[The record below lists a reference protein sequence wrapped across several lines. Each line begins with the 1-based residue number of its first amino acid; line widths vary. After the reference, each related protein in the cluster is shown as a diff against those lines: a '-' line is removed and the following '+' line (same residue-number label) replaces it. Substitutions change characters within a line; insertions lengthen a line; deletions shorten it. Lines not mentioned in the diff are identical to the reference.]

1 MNQYD
6 VMYVDDERNAD
17 HRARPPMGRSPVP
30 GRRTVVVPPNR
41 NPTVIYSAPGAGQ
54 TFASSPQVMYQPSP
68 FGQPSLAS
76 RFGMTMGELLD
87 TGLQIFAAINGL
99 PAAPVSQGETGVDTE
114 NLVIYQTALANHAK
128 RDEQLRTLGSL
139 LVRILK

>member
-1 MNQYD
+1 MSQYD

-17 HRARPPMGRSPVP
+17 HRTRSPMGRSPIP
-30 GRRTVVVPPNR
+30 ARRTVVVPPNR

-54 TFASSPQVMYQPSP
+54 NYTSSPQDQPQV
-68 FGQPSLAS
+68 FGQPSIAA

-87 TGLQIFAAINGL
+87 TGLQLFAAINGL

-128 RDEQLRTLGSL
+128 RDEQIRTLGTL